1 MENNLTVGPG
11 MFVAYSYKL
20 YNDADDSLLFETP
33 KDHPDVMVYGVSQEV
48 VPGLIAAMQGLKAGD
63 KFGVTLPPVA
73 AFGDRHEEDVV
84 ELDREIFTRDGKL
97 AEEVKTGA
105 VLPMMTAEGYRVIG
119 TILEIGDQ
127 KIKMD
132 FNHPFAG
139 LTVRYDGR
147 VDEVRPATEAEL
159 KPAHGCGGGCCGNCG
174 DKSDCGCGDSDKSDC
189 NCGDN
194 CDCGCGDDCN
204 CQ

>member
-1 MENNLTVGPG
+1 MDKELKVGPG

-33 KDHPDVMVYGVSQEV
+33 KDRPDVMVYGVSQEV
-48 VPGLIAAMQGLKAGD
+48 VPGLIAAMEGLHAGD
-63 KFGVTLPPVA
+63 RFGVTLPPMA

-84 ELDREIFTRDGKL
+84 ELDREIFTRDGEL

-105 VLPMMTAEGYRVIG
+105 ILPMMTADGQRVIG
-119 TILEIGDQ
+119 TVLEIGKE

-139 LTVRYDGR
+139 LTVRYDGE
-147 VDEVRPATEAEL
+147 VEEVREATEQEL
-159 KPAHGCGGGCCGNCG
+159 KPMNGCGGGCCGNCG
-174 DKSDCGCGDSDKSDC
+174 DGGCDNEEGGEQKDCGCGC
-189 NCGDN
+189 H
-194 CDCGCGDDCN
+194 
-204 CQ
+204 